1 MKPSLAQRAVF
12 LIAVL
17 IFVGLG
23 VLWYIQGVNDNAREG
38 TIIEM
43 VEEPA
48 KRSTPTK
55 AEAQPQSP

>member
-1 MKPSLAQRAVF
+1 MKPKLAQRIVF

-38 TIIEM
+38 TIVEM
-43 VEEPA
+43 VEDPV